1 MKNIKLRSLKV
12 SKEVGDKLNNFSKET
27 FRTISGSA
35 EYLLNLG
42 FQLVDKI
49 VKQIPELENQS
60 KGGEND

>member
-1 MKNIKLRSLKV
+1 MKNIRVRSLKV
-12 SKEVGDKLNNFSKET
+12 SKEVGDKLNDFSKET

-49 VKQIPELENQS
+49 VKQIPEIENQS
-60 KGGEND
+60 KGGGDE